1 MVNKWRVFLQPSFYL
16 IKGKAFGQTSFFNS
30 QEGLCPSWTSPL
42 LAGGSGM
49 LAIASILCKAWGS
62 LLAVKDSLRRP
73 SVVLDRHPLNK
84 YKNRYSR
91 FVKRD
96 NIKHHQ

>member
-1 MVNKWRVFLQPSFYL
+1 
-16 IKGKAFGQTSFFNS
+16 
-30 QEGLCPSWTSPL
+30 
-42 LAGGSGM
+42 M

-91 FVKRD
+91 FIKRD